1 MRLINSISKQSFFQI
16 SLCFF
21 SFSLSFSPNWNSKA
35 LILLVI
41 SVIFNVKKINFS
53 FKINSVFNVIL
64 LTVIYLTFNMLFLL
78 NHIQFEGYKII
89 GIFVF
94 FYLFFNL
101 VDISKIKIK
110 PILYSFVMG
119 VLLVGVINLM
129 YFLVQVDF
137 LSNFKLFN
145 QWNNFLFIDIH
156 KIYFSVNIN
165 VAYAIVLFYYLKKEI
180 TSLKLF
186 VFIFLTVLLVFF
198 TGAMSGIVIF
208 FLLSVL
214 ALFKLFFVHYLKAAT
229 TFLMVGPLLIMF
241 LLSFSEVQDVFKTI
255 DGEGSRIR
263 NYIVNVNLFKESP
276 ILGYG
281 VGNEE
286 NTMQSARKIKSWE
299 FINKYNAHNQYFE
312 FLIGGGILYLILFLC
327 VLFLAYYKLVI
338 IDSSFSFFFAS
349 LLILFLYVFL
359 IESLLVRHHGIMLFS
374 FFINLI
380 FIFSI
385 NEKQKA
391 KNEI

>member
-1 MRLINSISKQSFFQI
+1 MRLISSISNQSFLQI
-16 SLCFF
+16 SLSLF
-21 SFSLSFSPNWNSKA
+21 SFSLTFSPNWNSKA

-41 SVIFNVKKINFS
+41 SVIFNIRKVNFS
-53 FKINSVFNVIL
+53 IKRNSIINVII
-64 LTVIYLTFNMLFLL
+64 LTVIYLTLNMLFLL
-78 NHIQFEGYKII
+78 SKIQFEGYEII
-89 GIFVF
+89 GIFAL
-94 FYLFFNL
+94 FYLLFNL
-101 VDISKIKIK
+101 VNFSKVKIK
-110 PILYSFVMG
+110 PILYSFVIG

-129 YFLVQVDF
+129 YFLVQADF
-137 LSNFKLFN
+137 LKSFKLFN

-156 KIYFSVNIN
+156 KIYFSININ
-165 VAYAIVLFYYLKKEI
+165 VAYAIVLFYYFKKEI
-180 TSLKLF
+180 AFLKLF
-186 VFIFLTVLLVFF
+186 VFILLTVLLLFF

-214 ALFKLFFVHYLKAAT
+214 ALFKLFFIHYLKAIT
-229 TFLMVGPLLIMF
+229 TFFMLGPLLIMF
-241 LLSFSEVQDVFKTI
+241 LLSFSEVQDVFQTL
-255 DGEGSRIR
+255 DGERSRIR
-263 NYIVNVNLFKESP
+263 NYNVNVNLFKESP
-276 ILGYG
+276 IFGYG

-286 NTMQSARKIKSWE
+286 NTMQSVRNIKSWE
-299 FINKYNAHNQYFE
+299 FINNYNAHNQYFE
-312 FLIGGGILYLILFLC
+312 FLIGGGILYLTLF
-327 VLFLAYYKLVI
+327 VSILFLAYYRLI
-338 IDSSFSFFFAS
+338 TIDGPFSFFFTN